1 MHLLFV
7 GGSDSARVKSL
18 LKAAQP
24 TPMLLVSEAENGLQM
39 GSVINFKIVD
49 ERVRFDV
56 SLEAAD
62 RNSVK
67 LSSRLL
73 TVANQVLKGTP

>member
-1 MHLLFV
+1 
-7 GGSDSARVKSL
+7 
-18 LKAAQP
+18 
-24 TPMLLVSEAENGLQM
+24 M

>member
-1 MHLLFV
+1 M
-7 GGSDSARVKSL
+7 
-18 LKAAQP
+18 
-24 TPMLLVSEAENGLQM
+24 SEAENGLQM
-39 GSVINFKIVD
+39 GSVINFKVVD

-56 SLEAAD
+56 SLEAAE

-73 TVANQVLKGTP
+73 TVANQVHKGAP

>member
-1 MHLLFV
+1 
-7 GGSDSARVKSL
+7 
-18 LKAAQP
+18 
-24 TPMLLVSEAENGLQM
+24 MLVVSEAGDGLQQ
-39 GSVINFKIVD
+39 GSVINFRVVD

-62 RNSVK
+62 KNSIK

-73 TVANQVLKGTP
+73 SVANVVHKEQRDATR